1 MTYPTRKITTYYTA
15 ADGTEPNV
23 TLDVTQTSVFDV
35 EVSDE
40 LYDLPDSE
48 QAGVMERVTEQFWA
62 AERSKFLL
70 EEAAGERHSSR
81 DEQILDE
88 RSDEDVYEGCE

>member
-1 MTYPTRKITTYYTA
+1 MYPTRKITTYYTA
-15 ADGTEPNV
+15 ADGTEPDV
-23 TLDVTQTSVFDV
+23 TLDVTQVSVFDV

-40 LYDLPDSE
+40 LYDLPEDE
-48 QAGVMERVTEQFWA
+48 QAGVMERVTEQLWA
-62 AERSKFLL
+62 AERAAHLAG
-70 EEAAGERHSSR
+70 EAAREDQHSSR